1 MTDPSQDILCIGR
14 SSIDLY
20 SSDIGAP
27 FEEITAFSAFVG
39 GCPTNISV
47 GTRRLGLKSALLT
60 GIGFDPVGDFIVNF
74 LKKEGVDTAYIT
86 RKEGK
91 RSSAVILGI
100 EPPDKFPL
108 VYYRDNCADIA
119 LDMDDI
125 RNVPIVAFKAI
136 LISGTGLSR
145 EPSRSATLFAAET
158 ACENGVKVFL
168 DIDFRADQWPSLQA
182 FGTTIRSALPYVNY
196 VIGTSEEVKAA
207 AYSGTGEAEI
217 SHSQVNESKV
227 AADVQQS
234 VNRLLDRG
242 PEVLFLK
249 TGSDGC
255 VVHYAGDQKPEK
267 ADGYPVEIVNTLGAG
282 DAFASGLIYG
292 FSQKWEWH
300 KSARFGNACG
310 AIVVT
315 RHGCA
320 NFMPTVQEVEEFVAG
335 KGGL

>member
-1 MTDPSQDILCIGR
+1 MSDSTHDILCIGR

-47 GTRRLGLKSALLT
+47 GTRRLGLRSALLT
-60 GIGFDPVGDFIVNF
+60 GVGVDPVGDFILHF
-74 LKKEGVDTAYIT
+74 LKREGVETGWVA
-86 RKEGK
+86 RKEGR

-119 LDMDDI
+119 LDMEDI
-125 RNVPIVAFKAI
+125 RNVPIEQFRAI
-136 LISGTGLSR
+136 LISGTGLSLD
-145 EPSRSATLFAAET
+145 PSRSATLYAAER
-158 ACENGVKVFL
+158 ARENGVKVFL
-168 DIDFRADQWPSLQA
+168 DIDFRADQWASLQT
-182 FGTTIRSALPYVNY
+182 FGTTIRAALPYVNY

-207 AYSGTGEAEI
+207 AYSGSGEAEI
-217 SHSQVNESKV
+217 SHSQVNESRV
-227 AADVQQS
+227 EADVEQS
-234 VNRLLDRG
+234 VERLLARG

-249 TGSDGC
+249 TGAEGC
-255 VVHYAGDQKPEK
+255 IIHYGGTKSAEI
-267 ADGYPVEIVNTLGAG
+267 AAGYPVEIINTLGAG

-292 FSQKWEWH
+292 FIQGWEWH
-300 KSARFGNACG
+300 QSARFGNACG

-320 NFMPTVQEVEEFVAG
+320 NFMPTVKEVEAFVSG